1 MIMSFIFPF
10 LASILQSAS
19 FILDKSI
26 LSIKK
31 ASREQY
37 LGLSFPLIAIF
48 TFAIFLIFNPPFNS
62 QLFSAKYFFLLALS
76 IIMSIASNLIFYS
89 ALKTDLL
96 SEIQTIEL
104 LKELPLIIFSAI
116 IFSDERN
123 YFIIALSLI
132 SACSVIWSHWQKKG
146 FGIAKKTLPLLI
158 WNLLANPFRGI
169 ISKALLEIWNPISL
183 QLIRDGT
190 IGLIFFLIFFKDIK
204 KMPKKAIPF
213 LLLTNLLTSIAW
225 IFYYYSYQSLGIIY
239 TVLIFSLQ
247 PLIVY
252 FAGLI
257 FFKEKFSPKK
267 LISFIIILIA
277 IVLAQ
282 S

>member
-1 MIMSFIFPF
+1 
-10 LASILQSAS
+10 
-19 FILDKSI
+19 
-26 LSIKK
+26 
-31 ASREQY
+31 
-37 LGLSFPLIAIF
+37 
-48 TFAIFLIFNPPFNS
+48 
-62 QLFSAKYFFLLALS
+62 
-76 IIMSIASNLIFYS
+76 MSIASNLIFYS